1 MAKKTTSFVCGEC
14 GYESGKWMGKCP
26 GCGSWNTMVE
36 EIQLPARQGSASVP
50 DVLLEKPQR
59 IGEIR
64 PDNATRS
71 STGLTELDRVLG
83 GGLVRG
89 SAVLLGGDPGI
100 GKSTLLLQVCDE
112 LSKSMRVLYASGE
125 ESAAQIRLRAQRLGV
140 TGKAL
145 FVVAENDLDVIL
157 AQAEATKCAVLVV
170 DSVQTVYRQEV
181 TSAPGSVTQVREATT
196 ALTRLAKQN
205 GISVIIVGH
214 VTKEGAIAGPRVLE
228 HLVDTVLYFEG
239 DRYESFRI
247 LRAVKNRF
255 GSTNEIGVFEMQER
269 GMKEVPDPSA
279 LFLSD
284 RGTPLPGCAVV
295 CVMEGSRPVLVE
307 LQALVCQTAFGTPRR
322 MTAGLDHNRM
332 ALLIAVLEKK
342 LGLRM
347 GDQDAYI
354 NIVGGLKVDERAA
367 DLAVA
372 VALAASLRNAPV
384 RKGTVVLGEIGL
396 TGEVRAVS
404 NAEKR
409 VAECAKMGFERV
421 ILPRS
426 SRKGLSA
433 AGMELI
439 GVDTVAEAFE
449 AAF

>member
-36 EIQLPARQGSASVP
+36 EIRLPARQESAAVP
-50 DVLLEKPQR
+50 DALLEKPQR

-64 PDNATRS
+64 PDNAIRS
-71 STGLTELDRVLG
+71 STGMAELDRVLG

-140 TGKAL
+140 TGKDL
-145 FVVAENDLDVIL
+145 FVVAENDLEVIL
-157 AQAEATKCAVLVV
+157 AQAEAAKCAVLVV

-196 ALTRLAKQN
+196 ALTRLAKQS

-255 GSTNEIGVFEMQER
+255 GSTNEIGVFEMREQ
-269 GMKEVPDPSA
+269 GMKEVSDPSA

-295 CVMEGSRPVLVE
+295 CVMEGSRPVLAE

-347 GDQDAYI
+347 GDQDAYV

-421 ILPRS
+421 ILPRA

>member
-14 GYESGKWMGKCP
+14 GYESSKWMGKCP
-26 GCGSWNTMVE
+26 GCGSWNTLVE
-36 EIQLPARQGSASVP
+36 EVQLPDRQAAVP
-50 DVLLEKPQR
+50 GVLLEKPQR
-59 IGEIR
+59 ISEIR
-64 PDNATRS
+64 PDNAFRNT
-71 STGLTELDRVLG
+71 TGMAELDRVLG

-112 LSKSMRVLYASGE
+112 LSNSMRVLYASGE

-140 TGKAL
+140 TGNEL

-157 AQAEATKCAVLVV
+157 AQAEAAKCAVLVV
-170 DSVQTVYRQEV
+170 DSIQTVYRKDV
-181 TSAPGSVTQVREATT
+181 ASAPGSVTQVREATT
-196 ALTRLAKQN
+196 ALTRLAKQD

-255 GSTNEIGVFEMQER
+255 GSTNEIGVFEMREQ
-269 GMKEVPDPSA
+269 GMKEVSDPSA

-284 RGTPLPGCAVV
+284 RHAPLPGCAVA
-295 CVMEGSRPVLVE
+295 CVMEGSRPVLAE
-307 LQALVCQTAFGTPRR
+307 IQALVCQTAFGTPRR
-322 MTAGLDHNRM
+322 MTAGVDHNRM

-347 GDQDAYI
+347 GDQDAYV

-372 VALAASLRNAPV
+372 VALAASLRNEPV
-384 RKGTVVLGEIGL
+384 RRGTVVLGEIGL
-396 TGEVRAVS
+396 TGEVRAVAS
-404 NAEKR
+404 AEKR

-421 ILPRS
+421 ILPRA

-433 AGMELI
+433 AGLELI